1 MEPITQGALGASCAE
16 HKREK
21 LSAWLAGALAGM
33 VAAFLIGLFIPLR
46 IALNYIY
53 LETKQ

>member
-1 MEPITQGALGASCAE
+1 MEPITQGALGASFAE

-33 VAAFLIGLFIPLR
+33 VAALDRLIYSPQNR
-46 IALNYIY
+46 IKLY
-53 LETKQ
+53 LPGN